1 MAPKSLIQTPTIIPQ
16 CDKVKDSR
24 VWRYFEVPSQMEI
37 IRTSL
42 LGETIQYISM
52 KDSKQ
57 DWKETR

>member
-57 DWKETR
+57 D